1 MTRKTWTYD
10 KERGPNYLKVGSI
23 KINVKD
29 SEKGR
34 LDELLEDNTPTVKW
48 TTRGYLEHSEEIR
61 KTKEK
66 VKTNRLPH

>member
-34 LDELLEDNTPTVKW
+34 LDELLEDNTPTVK
-48 TTRGYLEHSEEIR
+48 
-61 KTKEK
+61 
-66 VKTNRLPH
+66 